1 MKMNKNI
8 LDKKILKLMNQIALG
23 LKAILMNQLERIK
36 WMMKMMKK
44 TLVQILPC
52 YTIPNYL
59 GNGLQWSP
67 GANERTAIVCKSTEQ
82 ASS

>member
-52 YTIPNYL
+52 YTIPNHL
-59 GNGLQWSP
+59 GNGL
-67 GANERTAIVCKSTEQ
+67 
-82 ASS
+82 